1 MTDVDR
7 DVVVLA
13 GGVGAARFL
22 EGVVQV
28 VDPARVTAIVNT
40 GDDTEFYGL
49 TVSPDVDI
57 VLFTLAGIVDPAQG
71 WGVRDDTFNALDML
85 ERLGRER
92 WFLLG
97 DRDLAVHI
105 HRTELLRQGLHAV
118 EVTDDLRRR
127 LGLEVLVLPM
137 SDQPV
142 PARRSERRMAGCR
155 SRSTSSSGASRT
167 RCWRSAT
174 TARGGVASA
183 RRARR
188 DRARLGDADQPEQP
202 AGERRHD
209 PRAAGVRDALRTT
222 EATVVGVS
230 PIVGGA
236 TIKGPAD
243 RMMRG
248 LGMEVSAVG
257 VARAYADFLDVLVID
272 QQDADLAARRRSRGR
287 PCRRHRHD
295 HARPGRQAGA
305 GAGDAGAGR
314 ASMTDRAR
322 APADLGGRSVQGP
335 GREQAAAGRPARP
348 SRARAPQPGDARRR
362 AGRAAR
368 RRPHRASA
376 AAHVPS
382 HEGGPWPE
390 DERLTVVD
398 GARRPERRQRGRQ
411 RPERRPPAGP
421 AARPGLPALTAC

>member
-1 MTDVDR
+1 MTDMDR

-28 VDPARVTAIVNT
+28 IDPARVTAIVNT
-40 GDDTEFYGL
+40 GDDAEFYGL
-49 TVSPDVDI
+49 TVSPDIDI

-97 DRDLAVHI
+97 DRDLAIHI
-105 HRTELLRQGLHAV
+105 HRTELSRQGFTPS

-142 PARRSERRMAGCR
+142 RTTIRTPDGWLPFQEYFVKRRQQDEVLEIRYDGAEEASPAPGVIAAIER
-155 SRSTSSSGASRT
+155 
-167 RCWRSAT
+167 
-174 TARGGVASA
+174 ASA
-183 RRARR
+183 VLVSPSNPLVSVGTILALTGFR
-188 DRARLGDADQPEQP
+188 E
-202 AGERRHD
+202 
-209 PRAAGVRDALRTT
+209 ALRTT
-222 EATVVGVS
+222 RATVVGVS

-272 QQDADLAARRRSRGR
+272 QQDAELAASVEAEGVRAVVTDTIMRSLNVKQAL
-287 PCRRHRHD
+287 
-295 HARPGRQAGA
+295 ARVALAQAGL
-305 GAGDAGAGR
+305 R
-314 ASMTDRAR
+314 
-322 APADLGGRSVQGP
+322 
-335 GREQAAAGRPARP
+335 
-348 SRARAPQPGDARRR
+348 
-362 AGRAAR
+362 
-368 RRPHRASA
+368 
-376 AAHVPS
+376 
-382 HEGGPWPE
+382 
-390 DERLTVVD
+390 
-398 GARRPERRQRGRQ
+398 
-411 RPERRPPAGP
+411 
-421 AARPGLPALTAC
+421 

>member
-1 MTDVDR
+1 MIDEPSR

-28 VDPARVTAIVNT
+28 VDPSRVTVIVNT
-40 GDDTEFYGL
+40 GDDAEFYGL

-57 VLFTLAGIVDPAQG
+57 VLFTRAGIVEPSQG

-85 ERLGRER
+85 DRLGRER

-105 HRTELLRQGLHAV
+105 HRTELLRQGRTPS

-127 LGLEVLVLPM
+127 LDLGVRILPM

-142 PARRSERRMAGCR
+142 RTTIRTPDGWLPFQEYFVKRRQQDEVLEIRYDGSSDALPAPGLLDAINDAAVVLISPSNPLVSVGTILSLPGIREAL
-155 SRSTSSSGASRT
+155 RSTD
-167 RCWRSAT
+167 AT
-174 TARGGVASA
+174 I
-183 RRARR
+183 
-188 DRARLGDADQPEQP
+188 
-202 AGERRHD
+202 
-209 PRAAGVRDALRTT
+209 
-222 EATVVGVS
+222 VGVS

-272 QQDADLAARRRSRGR
+272 QQDADLAAGVE
-287 PCRRHRHD
+287 
-295 HARPGRQAGA
+295 AEGV
-305 GAGDAGAGR
+305 R
-314 ASMTDRAR
+314 AVVTDTIMRTLDVKRAL
-322 APADLGGRSVQGP
+322 AQVAL
-335 GREQAAAGRPARP
+335 EQA
-348 SRARAPQPGDARRR
+348 
-362 AGRAAR
+362 
-368 RRPHRASA
+368 
-376 AAHVPS
+376 
-382 HEGGPWPE
+382 
-390 DERLTVVD
+390 RL
-398 GARRPERRQRGRQ
+398 P
-411 RPERRPPAGP
+411 
-421 AARPGLPALTAC
+421 